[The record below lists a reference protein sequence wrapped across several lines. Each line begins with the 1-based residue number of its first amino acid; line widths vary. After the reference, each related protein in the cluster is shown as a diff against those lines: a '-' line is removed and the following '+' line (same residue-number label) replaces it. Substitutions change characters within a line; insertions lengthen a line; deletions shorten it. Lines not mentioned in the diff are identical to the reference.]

1 MCRIALKMFEH
12 RSWIVGNA
20 TVGTNE
26 STPVRG
32 KKTDALKICVGD
44 NMSGA
49 IKLKRVRLFFD
60 FDIWNI
66 VHWFHRVD
74 GWVREDRR
82 EQTWT
87 TT

>member
-32 KKTDALKICVGD
+32 EKTDALKIRIGD

-49 IKLKRVRLFFD
+49 IELKRVRLCLTLTYGTSYIGF
-60 FDIWNI
+60 I
-66 VHWFHRVD
+66 
-74 GWVREDRR
+74 G
-82 EQTWT
+82 
-87 TT
+87 